1 MTISGTIYDRY
12 MCLLI
17 LSNWI
22 KIKKIF
28 MNNKNAT
35 NFRNFYAKYIAQLEI
50 NLIIL

>member
-12 MCLLI
+12 MYLLI
-17 LSNWI
+17 VFNWI

-28 MNNKNAT
+28 MNNKSTT

>member
-12 MCLLI
+12 IYLLI
-17 LSNWI
+17 VSNWI

-28 MNNKNAT
+28 MNNKSPT